1 MKNLRYK
8 LERIWDIVRYDLPN
22 FFRNLRT
29 FRKGLWEY
37 RWYDRHGVY
46 VFMATA
52 LKDMADKTETRGYEV
67 DITRLKKVAKM
78 KRAAEL
84 LNNFIEDNFVDQA
97 EAELGE
103 LILHPFEWKP
113 SETHTDCF
121 ELIDNDTPEEREHN
135 GKIFKRSREIEES
148 QWKELM
154 KILRGQDID
163 KYEPEK
169 LDWDKWYNG
178 SGLRNWWD

>member
-8 LERIWDIVRYDLPN
+8 LERIWDIVRYNLPN

-46 VFMATA
+46 VFMTTA
-52 LKDMADKTETRGYEV
+52 LKDMADKTETRGHEV

-113 SETHTDCF
+113 SET
-121 ELIDNDTPEEREHN
+121 
-135 GKIFKRSREIEES
+135 

-169 LDWDKWYNG
+169 LDWDKWFNG
-178 SGLRNWWD
+178 SGLRYWWD